1 MKGTCSICG
10 TVIRTHKSSLRT
22 ARQNFLIAMRKHQW
36 KNHRTTMIARI
47 KAGKASSENNP
58 TVQDFISALQG
69 APQRAIAVYREL
81 RSKDWIK
88 LKQVMDAIEGL
99 LPVEALATWKAI
111 EALHDTYDL
120 KVKK

>member
-10 TVIRTHKSSLRT
+10 KEIRTHASKIRT

-36 KNHRTTMIARI
+36 GEHRNTMISRI
-47 KAGKASSENNP
+47 KAGKKRSDDNP

-69 APQRAIAVYREL
+69 APQRAIAIYEDL
-81 RSKDWIK
+81 RGKDWMK
-88 LKQVMDAIEGL
+88 LKRVMDAIETL

-111 EALHDTYDL
+111 EAVHDT
-120 KVKK
+120 KVLRSKK